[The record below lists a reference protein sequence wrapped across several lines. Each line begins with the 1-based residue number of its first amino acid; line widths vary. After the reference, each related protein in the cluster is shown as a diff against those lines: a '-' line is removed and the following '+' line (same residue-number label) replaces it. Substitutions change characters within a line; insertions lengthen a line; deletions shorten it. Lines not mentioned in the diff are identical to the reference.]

1 LIQHTPGAGPT
12 TAKKFSPPRALTPI
26 RFATKEAA
34 MPKVVD
40 AARATIPTNALW
52 RTCPTC
58 DQLAA
63 MPPDALFCD
72 TCSNVPAKGEGSWTR

>member
-1 LIQHTPGAGPT
+1 
-12 TAKKFSPPRALTPI
+12 
-26 RFATKEAA
+26 

-40 AARATIPTNALW
+40 AARVTIPDAQVW
-52 RTCPTC
+52 RTCPAC

-72 TCSNVPAKGEGSWTR
+72 TCAHTTPPQPEGSWTR